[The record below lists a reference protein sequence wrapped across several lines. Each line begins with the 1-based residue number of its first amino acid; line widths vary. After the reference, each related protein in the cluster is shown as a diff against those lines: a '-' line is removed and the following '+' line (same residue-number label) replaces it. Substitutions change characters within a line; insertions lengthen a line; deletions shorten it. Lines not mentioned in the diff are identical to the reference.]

1 MTIAD
6 VIGTWIPIIM
16 IIVIFSFAFGD
27 NPLWQF
33 AETIAIGSG
42 LGNYIVYNWG
52 IVQRTAVQ
60 PMLSGE
66 IINIVPIILGLTLY
80 LRFIPKYDWVAR
92 YGFVWMVAG
101 TLGVGVGSL
110 FQGTI
115 LPNLAETM
123 AIIQP
128 TAGQTMWKI
137 AMFIMFVTTW
147 SYFFF
152 TREQKGILGISGR
165 IGRVFMMA
173 SLGVGYACM
182 IEEYSM
188 LVIERLWF
196 VYETLGIM
204 SY

>member
-6 VIGTWIPIIM
+6 IIGTWIPIIM

-27 NPLWQF
+27 NPFWQF

-42 LGNYIVYNWG
+42 LGNYIVYNWS
-52 IVQRTAVQ
+52 IVQRTAIQ
-60 PMLSGE
+60 PLLQGS
-66 IINIVPIILGLTLY
+66 IISLVPLILGIALY
-80 LRFIPKYDWVAR
+80 TRFIPKYDWIAR
-92 YGFVWMVAG
+92 YGFVWMIAG
-101 TLGVGVGSL
+101 TLGVGVGSV

-123 AIIQP
+123 MIIQP
-128 TAGQTMWKI
+128 TMEQTIWKSL
-137 AMFIMFVTTW
+137 MFIMFVTTW

-152 TREQKGILGISGR
+152 TREQTGVLGISSR

-196 VYETLGIM
+196 VYKTLGIM
-204 SY
+204 S